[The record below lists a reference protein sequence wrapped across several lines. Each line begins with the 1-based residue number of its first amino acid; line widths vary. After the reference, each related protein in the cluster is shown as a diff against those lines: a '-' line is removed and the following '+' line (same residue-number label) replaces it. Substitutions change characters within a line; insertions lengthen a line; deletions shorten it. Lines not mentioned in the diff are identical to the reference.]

1 MSEQPEKLYRI
12 YRFYND
18 YKLLAVLV
26 KDNVTLEEAQEHCR
40 REDTHVEGEWFDGY
54 SETYI

>member
-1 MSEQPEKLYRI
+1 MSEQLYRI
-12 YRFYND
+12 YRFYSD
-18 YKLLAVLV
+18 MKLCPILIE
-26 KDNVTLEEAQEHCR
+26 DNVTLEQAQEHCR